1 MHGIYPYG
9 MLRNMPTKISLY
21 IHIPFCR
28 HRCAYCDFNTYA
40 GQENLIPAYLK
51 ALQAEIEQVA
61 AKLRFSFEIGT
72 IFLGGGTPS
81 YLPVEGLQEI
91 LETCRKA
98 FWISEDCE
106 ISLEA
111 NPGTVNRD
119 GLSQL
124 RRAGFNRISMGMQ
137 SANINELR
145 LLEREHDPIAVI
157 HATESARLAGFKNL
171 NLDLI
176 FGIPGQTMDTW
187 KQSIHFALG
196 LKPDHLSLY
205 ALTIE
210 HGTPFKRWVERGF
223 ISSPDDDLAA
233 DQYEYA
239 CQVLEEAGFDHYEIS
254 NWALKSNNQSMVC
267 LHNLQYWRYQPY
279 IGVGAG
285 AHGFLENHRTI
296 NVRGIKAY
304 IDRMMLAMEMP
315 YPASSAADQVIEL
328 DLWTQMQEK
337 MMVGL
342 RLLKEG
348 VEADPFAQKFGFEME
363 EVFGERISKLT
374 GQGLLEW
381 TGSSNQRR
389 LRLTRRAWLL
399 GNRVFREFVGLPEPA
414 VLRKKI
420 HSTTTR
426 VP

>member
-1 MHGIYPYG
+1 MSMSI
-9 MLRNMPTKISLY
+9 KISLY

-40 GQENLIPAYLK
+40 GQEGLIPSYLK
-51 ALQAEIEQVA
+51 ALEDEIEQVGK
-61 AKLRFSFEIGT
+61 KLTFPFEVGT

-81 YLPVEGLQEI
+81 YLPVEGLQNI
-91 LETCRKA
+91 LDTCRRA
-98 FWISEDCE
+98 FLISKECE
-106 ISLEA
+106 ISIEA

-124 RRAGFNRISMGMQ
+124 RMAGFNRISMGMQ

-145 LLEREHDPIAVI
+145 LLEREHDPVTVIRAV
-157 HATESARLAGFKNL
+157 ESARLAGFENL

-176 FGIPGQTMDTW
+176 FGIPGQTMESW
-187 KQSIHFALG
+187 QQSIQFALR

-210 HGTPFKRWVERGF
+210 HGTPFKKWIERGL
-223 ISSPDDDLAA
+223 INLPDDDLAA
-233 DQYEYA
+233 DQYDFA
-239 CQVLEEAGFDHYEIS
+239 CELLAEAGFEHYEIS
-254 NWALKSNNQSMVC
+254 NWALKFDHQAKVC
-267 LHNLQYWRYQPY
+267 HHNLQYWRYLPY

-285 AHGFLENHRTI
+285 AHGFLENYRTI

-304 IDRMMLAMEMP
+304 IDRMKLGVEMP
-315 YPASSAADQVIEL
+315 YPASSAAEQVIEM

-337 MMVGL
+337 MMVSL
-342 RLLKEG
+342 RLLNEG
-348 VEADPFAQKFGFEME
+348 VSATSFARQFGVELE
-363 EVFGERISKLT
+363 EVFGNQIARLIQ
-374 GQGLLEW
+374 QGLLEW
-381 TGSSNQRR
+381 VDNPTQGC
-389 LRLTRRAWLL
+389 LRLTRQGWLL
-399 GNRVFREFVGLPEPA
+399 ANRVFREFIGLKEPPL
-414 VLRKKI
+414 LRKFT